1 MTTDRRIG
9 WLNDLV
15 RVEIMLW
22 EHVDARLK
30 QAHGVSLAAF
40 ETLWTLDRS
49 GQETLRIGDLARE
62 LRITVGGASKLA
74 ERVRTAGLIERRP
87 DPDDRRASLIALT
100 TGGRAVLREASRT
113 YDRAVAERLDGVLS
127 DDEQRQV
134 HALVSRLLNTRTAST
149 QLDDAQ

>member
-1 MTTDRRIG
+1 MTDDRRIR

-30 QAHGVSLAAF
+30 QAHGLSLAAF
-40 ETLWTLDRS
+40 ETLYTLDRS
-49 GQETLRIGDLARE
+49 GQETLRVGDLARE

-74 ERVRTAGLIERRP
+74 ERVRAAGLIERRP
-87 DPDDRRASLIALT
+87 DPGDRRASLIALT
-100 TGGRAVLREASRT
+100 AAGRTLLGEASRT
-113 YDRAVAERLDGVLS
+113 YDAAVAERLEGVLS
-127 DDEQRQV
+127 EDEQRQV
-134 HALVSRLLNTRTAST
+134 HTLVSRLLNARTAIA